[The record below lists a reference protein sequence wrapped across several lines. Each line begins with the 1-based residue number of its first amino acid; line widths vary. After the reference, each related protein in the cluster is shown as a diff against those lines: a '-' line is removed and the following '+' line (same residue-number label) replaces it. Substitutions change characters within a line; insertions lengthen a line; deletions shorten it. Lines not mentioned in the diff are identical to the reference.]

1 MTDRGSKSQYIA
13 LEATTL
19 TITPHMGV
27 HVKGVSMLPAFL
39 LQIRVTTA
47 MINIII
53 TATSPPITPTYG
65 PLDEDSVFAEKKRKN
80 LKHVPQLM

>member
-1 MTDRGSKSQYIA
+1 
-13 LEATTL
+13 
-19 TITPHMGV
+19 
-27 HVKGVSMLPAFL
+27 MLPAFL
-39 LQIRVTTA
+39 LQIRVIIA

-53 TATSPPITPTYG
+53 TATSPTITPTYG

>member
-1 MTDRGSKSQYIA
+1 
-13 LEATTL
+13 
-19 TITPHMGV
+19 MGF

-39 LQIRVTTA
+39 LQIRVIIA

-65 PLDEDSVFAEKKRKN
+65 PLDEDSVFILGRMKKTTTKY
-80 LKHVPQLM
+80 HTV